1 MLNAQCPISNSPWL
15 TLLTKY
21 RVIAVIRAQ
30 KKNLA
35 RQMALAV
42 ASAGIRLIEI
52 TWNTPQA
59 AELIEQLREELPDCV
74 IGTGTLLNL
83 KQMQQAVRAGAEFL
97 FTPHIDQAI
106 IQAAVRQNIPVIPG
120 ALTPTEIVT
129 AWTQGATC
137 IKVFPIQA
145 VGGVGYIK
153 SLQGPLGHIPLIPTG
168 GVTVENAAEFL
179 EAGAIA
185 IGLSSEL
192 FPKHLVMS
200 EDWDSIT
207 LRAEILLHKIK

>member
-1 MLNAQCPISNSPWL
+1 MPNAEYPISNYPWL
-15 TLLTKY
+15 TLVKKY

-59 AELIEQLREELPDCV
+59 AELIEQLRGELPDCI
-74 IGTGTLLNL
+74 IGTGTLLNIE
-83 KQMQQAVRAGAEFL
+83 QMQQAVSAGAEFF
-97 FTPHIDQAI
+97 FTPHTDLAI
-106 IQAAVRQNIPVIPG
+106 IQAAVNQNLPIIPG

-129 AWTQGATC
+129 AWTHGASC
-137 IKVFPIQA
+137 IKVFPVQA
-145 VGGVGYIK
+145 LGGVGYIK
-153 SLQGPLGHIPLIPTG
+153 SLQAPLGQIPLIPTG

-192 FPKHLVMS
+192 FPKHLVIS
-200 EDWDSIT
+200 EDWDSISRRT
-207 LRAEILLHKIK
+207 EILLRKIN

>member
-1 MLNAQCPISNSPWL
+1 
-15 TLLTKY
+15 
-21 RVIAVIRAQ
+21 
-30 KKNLA
+30 
-35 RQMALAV
+35 MALSV

-52 TWNTPQA
+52 TWSTPQA
-59 AELIEQLREELPDCV
+59 AELIEQLAGELPDCIV
-74 IGTGTLLNL
+74 GTGTLLNL

-97 FTPHIDQAI
+97 FSPHIDQGI
-106 IQAAVRQNIPVIPG
+106 IQAAIRQNLPVIPG

-137 IKVFPIQA
+137 VKVFPIQA
-145 VGGVGYIK
+145 VGGAGYIK

-192 FPKHLVMS
+192 FPKHLVIS
-200 EDWDSIT
+200 EDWDSIARRT
-207 LRAEILLHKIK
+207 EILLQKIK

>member
-59 AELIEQLREELPDCV
+59 AELIEQLNRELPDCV

-97 FTPHIDQAI
+97 FTPHIDLDI
-106 IQAAVRQNIPVIPG
+106 IQAAVHQDIPVIPG

-129 AWTQGATC
+129 AWNQGATC

-145 VGGVGYIK
+145 VGGAGYIK

-168 GVTVENAAEFL
+168 GVTLENAAEFL
-179 EAGAIA
+179 CSGAIA

-207 LRAEILLHKIK
+207 RRTEILLQKIK

>member
-59 AELIEQLREELPDCV
+59 AELIEQLNRELPDCV

-97 FTPHIDQAI
+97 FTPHIDLDI
-106 IQAAVRQNIPVIPG
+106 IQAAVHQDIPVIPG

-137 IKVFPIQA
+137 IKVFPVQA
-145 VGGVGYIK
+145 LGGAGYIK

-168 GVTVENAAEFL
+168 GVTLENAAEFL
-179 EAGAIA
+179 SSGAIA

-207 LRAEILLHKIK
+207 RRTEMLLQKIK

>member
-1 MLNAQCPISNSPWL
+1 MSNSPWL

-35 RQMALAV
+35 RKMALAV

-59 AELIEQLREELPDCV
+59 AELIKQLGEELPDCV
-74 IGTGTLLNL
+74 VGTGTLLNL
-83 KQMQQAVRAGAEFL
+83 KQMQQAVHAGAEFL
-97 FTPHIDQAI
+97 FTPHVDQAV

-120 ALTPTEIVT
+120 ALTPTEVVT
-129 AWTQGATC
+129 AWNQGATC
-137 IKVFPIQA
+137 IKVFPVQA
-145 VGGVGYIK
+145 VGGAGYIK

-168 GVTVENAAEFL
+168 GVTVDNAAEFL

-185 IGLSSEL
+185 IGLGSDL
-192 FPKHLVMS
+192 FPKHLVIS

-207 LRAEILLHKIK
+207 RRAEILLQKIK

>member
-59 AELIEQLREELPDCV
+59 AELIEQLNRELPDCV

-97 FTPHIDQAI
+97 FTPHIDLDI
-106 IQAAVRQNIPVIPG
+106 IQAAVHQDIPVIPG

-137 IKVFPIQA
+137 IKVFPVQA
-145 VGGVGYIK
+145 LGGAGYIK
-153 SLQGPLGHIPLIPTG
+153 SLQGPLRHIPLIPTG
-168 GVTVENAAEFL
+168 GVTLENAAEFL
-179 EAGAIA
+179 SSGAIA

-207 LRAEILLHKIK
+207 RRTEILLQKIK

>member
-1 MLNAQCPISNSPWL
+1 MLNAQYPTCNSPWL

-30 KKNLA
+30 KKELA

-59 AELIEQLREELPDCV
+59 AELIEQLNRELPDCV

-83 KQMQQAVRAGAEFL
+83 KQMQQAVSAGAEFL
-97 FTPHIDQAI
+97 FTPHVDLDI
-106 IQAAVRQNIPVIPG
+106 IQAAVHRHLPVIPG

-129 AWTQGATC
+129 AWTHGATC
-137 IKVFPIQA
+137 VKVFPIQA
-145 VGGVGYIK
+145 VGGVEYIK

-168 GVTVENAAEFL
+168 GVTVENAADFL

-207 LRAEILLHKIK
+207 RRTEILLEKIK

>member
-1 MLNAQCPISNSPWL
+1 MLDAQCPIANSPWL
-15 TLLTKY
+15 TLLRKY

-35 RQMALAV
+35 RQMALSV

-52 TWNTPQA
+52 TWSTPQA
-59 AELIEQLREELPDCV
+59 AELIEQLAGELPDCIV
-74 IGTGTLLNL
+74 GTGTLLNL
-83 KQMQQAVRAGAEFL
+83 KQMQQSVRAGAEFL
-97 FTPHIDQAI
+97 FSPHIDQGI
-106 IQAAVRQNIPVIPG
+106 IQAAIRQNLPVIPG

-137 IKVFPIQA
+137 VKVFPVQA
-145 VGGVGYIK
+145 VGGAGYIK

-192 FPKHLVMS
+192 FPKHLVIS
-200 EDWDSIT
+200 EDWDSIARRT
-207 LRAEILLHKIK
+207 EILLQKIK

>member
-1 MLNAQCPISNSPWL
+1 MLDAQCPIANSPWL
-15 TLLTKY
+15 TLLRKY

-35 RQMALAV
+35 RQMALSV

-52 TWNTPQA
+52 TWSTPQA
-59 AELIEQLREELPDCV
+59 AELIEQLAGELPDCIV
-74 IGTGTLLNL
+74 GTGTLLDL
-83 KQMQQAVRAGAEFL
+83 KQLQQAVRAGAEFL
-97 FTPHIDQAI
+97 FSPHIDQVIILAAI
-106 IQAAVRQNIPVIPG
+106 RQNLPVIPG

-137 IKVFPIQA
+137 VKVFPVQA
-145 VGGVGYIK
+145 VGGAGYIK

-192 FPKHLVMS
+192 FPKHLVIS
-200 EDWDSIT
+200 EDWDSIARRT
-207 LRAEILLHKIK
+207 EILLQKIK

>member
-59 AELIEQLREELPDCV
+59 AELIEQLNRELPDCV

-97 FTPHIDQAI
+97 FTPHIDLDI
-106 IQAAVRQNIPVIPG
+106 IQAAVHQDIPVIPG

-137 IKVFPIQA
+137 IKVFPVQA
-145 VGGVGYIK
+145 LGGAGYIK

-168 GVTVENAAEFL
+168 GVTLENAAEFL
-179 EAGAIA
+179 SSGAIA

-207 LRAEILLHKIK
+207 RRTEILLQKIK

>member
-1 MLNAQCPISNSPWL
+1 MSNSPWL

-21 RVIAVIRAQ
+21 RVIAVIRAH
-30 KKNLA
+30 KKSSA

-59 AELIEQLREELPDCV
+59 AELIQQLSRELPDCV

-83 KQMQQAVRAGAEFL
+83 KQMQQALRAGAEFL
-97 FTPHIDQAI
+97 FTPHTDLDI
-106 IQAAVRQNIPVIPG
+106 IQAAVHQDIPVIPG

-137 IKVFPIQA
+137 IKVFPVQA
-145 VGGVGYIK
+145 LGGAGYIK

-192 FPKHLVMS
+192 FPKHLVIS

-207 LRAEILLHKIK
+207 RRTEILLKKIN